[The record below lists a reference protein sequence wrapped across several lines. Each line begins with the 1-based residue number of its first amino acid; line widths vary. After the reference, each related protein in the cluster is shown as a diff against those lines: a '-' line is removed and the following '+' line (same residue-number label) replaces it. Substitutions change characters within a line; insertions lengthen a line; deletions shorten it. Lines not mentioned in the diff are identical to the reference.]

1 MRARSAVLAVA
12 LGGLAL
18 GTGGRLAARLA
29 DDRFDHWQHR
39 RVFPSCQGCH
49 AGAKDSTRSIWPS
62 ANDCATCHDGTVE
75 KKVDWAPPD
84 RSRPSNLRFSH
95 FKHAEEATERLPR
108 DSVVCGSCHLP
119 GRAPWMRV
127 RRTEVRQ
134 CLDCHDVRTAHLA
147 APDTACGT
155 CHFSLAEAKA
165 LAEDRVGRFPA
176 PPSHREPEFI
186 ERHGELAKPRAEK
199 GAPVAVS
206 QSCAT
211 CHARDFCITCHVNA
225 PEVPVIQALAPDP
238 RSLAIKTKLDAPATH
253 ADPEFIQQHGW
264 MADQQRQKCAT
275 CHTQESCR
283 TCHVAQPGVAIA
295 MHSAGSGR
303 GRGAAVERRRPAS
316 HGDDFTDRHGPIAS
330 ATPRSCAACHA
341 RTECLDCHRPN
352 AASAPGYHPAGF
364 LARHPASAY
373 SRETS
378 CAECHNT
385 RAFCADCH
393 RESGLSARGI
403 LQAGYHDA
411 KRGFLLGHG
420 PAARQS
426 LESCVSCH
434 AERDCMACHATA
446 VQGGRNF
453 NPHGPG
459 FDAERLRKRNPQ
471 MCSACHGA
479 AIPSP

>member
-1 MRARSAVLAVA
+1 
-12 LGGLAL
+12 
-18 GTGGRLAARLA
+18 
-29 DDRFDHWQHR
+29 
-39 RVFPSCQGCH
+39 
-49 AGAKDSTRSIWPS
+49 
-62 ANDCATCHDGTVE
+62 
-75 KKVDWAPPD
+75 
-84 RSRPSNLRFSH
+84 
-95 FKHAEEATERLPR
+95 
-108 DSVVCGSCHLP
+108 
-119 GRAPWMRV
+119 MRV
-127 RRTEVRQ
+127 RRTEVRE
-134 CLDCHDVRTAHLA
+134 CLDCHDVRTVHLA
-147 APDTACGT
+147 APDSACGT
-155 CHFSLAEAKA
+155 CHVALAEAKA
-165 LAEDRVGRFPA
+165 LPEERVGRFPT

-186 ERHGELAKPRAEK
+186 ERHGELAKPRAAK
-199 GAPVAVS
+199 GAPVVVA

-238 RSLAIKTKLDAPATH
+238 RSLAIKTKLEAPASHT
-253 ADPEFIQQHGW
+253 DPGFIQQHGR

-283 TCHVAQPGVAIA
+283 TCHVAQPGVAVA

-303 GRGAAVERRRPAS
+303 GRGASIERRRPAS
-316 HGDDFTDRHGPIAS
+316 HGDDFTDRHGPIAT
-330 ATPRSCAACHA
+330 AAPRNCTACHA
-341 RTECLDCHRPN
+341 RAECLDCHRPN
-352 AASAPGYHPAGF
+352 AASAAGYHPAGF

-393 RESGLSARGI
+393 REAGLSARGV

-434 AERDCMACHATA
+434 AERDCMTCHATA
-446 VQGGRNF
+446 VQGGRTF